1 MKFSLNLKIKPQ
13 VRQLK
18 LKSFPITVYE
28 RLYQSEPYSF
38 IYESL
43 EEKDKR
49 GRYSFIGARPF
60 IIFKSKGE
68 KIEIIFK
75 DNCYLQR
82 GNPIETLRGL
92 INQYKDYPLLVPF
105 SGGAV
110 GYVAYDVVR
119 FFEKIPDNNSDPLN
133 IPEIFFIFPGEIII
147 FDHKEEVIDIIV
159 YSEGNSNRRIKE
171 LTEIIKTCPPE
182 DITIS
187 LNLVTVPS
195 FRSNFTQAAYYKI
208 VNQAKEYIFAGD
220 IFQVVLSQ
228 RFTFHLPTTPY
239 NVFKSLRITNP
250 SPYMYYLSLDGLF
263 IAGSS
268 PETLVK
274 LQERQVTIRPL
285 AGTRARGKTTEED
298 KRLQRE
304 LLNDEKEKA
313 EHIMLVDLARNDIGR
328 VCEPGSIKTTEL
340 LEIERYSKVMH
351 IVSNV
356 TGKLSK
362 NCDAFDLLAAT
373 FPAGT
378 VSGAPK
384 IRAMEIIDQ
393 LEPVKRGIY
402 AGAIGYFAFSGD
414 MDMCIAIRTIVIK
427 DKIGYIQTG
436 AGIVADSEPAKEY
449 QETLNKAIALKNALK
464 LR

>member
-1 MKFSLNLKIKPQ
+1 
-13 VRQLK
+13 
-18 LKSFPITVYE
+18 
-28 RLYQSEPYSF
+28 
-38 IYESL
+38 
-43 EEKDKR
+43 
-49 GRYSFIGARPF
+49 
-60 IIFKSKGE
+60 
-68 KIEIIFK
+68 
-75 DNCYLQR
+75 
-82 GNPIETLRGL
+82 
-92 INQYKDYPLLVPF
+92 
-105 SGGAV
+105 
-110 GYVAYDVVR
+110 
-119 FFEKIPDNNSDPLN
+119 
-133 IPEIFFIFPGEIII
+133 
-147 FDHKEEVIDIIV
+147 
-159 YSEGNSNRRIKE
+159 
-171 LTEIIKTCPPE
+171 
-182 DITIS
+182 
-187 LNLVTVPS
+187 
-195 FRSNFTQAAYYKI
+195 
-208 VNQAKEYIFAGD
+208 
-220 IFQVVLSQ
+220 
-228 RFTFHLPTTPY
+228 
-239 NVFKSLRITNP
+239 
-250 SPYMYYLSLDGLF
+250 MYYLSLDGLF